1 MKEIVQ
7 KVKGTR
13 DFYPEDMILHYWLGE
28 QIRAVSELFGYQAY
42 EGPYLEKL
50 ELYAAKSGEE
60 LVKEQ
65 SYVFTDRGGGKI
77 CLRPELTPTLA
88 RMVAQKGQA
97 LTFPLRLWSFGPF
110 WRYEQPQKGRSREF
124 FQWNIDMIGA
134 NGAQADA
141 ELIAVCATFFQR
153 LGLTGAQVR
162 IHLND
167 RRLMDRKLAE
177 IGVAEEEKALIYRLI
192 DRRDKMREGE
202 WKAFAAESGI
212 EAETV
217 AGLTAILNNGELW
230 RESEELTAVFEL
242 LEAMGLAGYLEFDA
256 KIIRGLLY
264 YTGLVFE
271 AKDVD
276 GGRSILGGGRYENL
290 VGDVGG
296 DPLPGVGF
304 AMGDVMIKAVLEK
317 LGLLPALDAQPA
329 KVVVTVFD
337 AANLGVSAALAM
349 KLRAAGIPTIQYPE
363 AAKLNKQLKYA
374 DRIGAKAVIICG
386 PDELA
391 NGTVTVKNLAARSQ
405 RIVSIDALAGEVRE
419 MV

>member
-1 MKEIVQ
+1 
-7 KVKGTR
+7 
-13 DFYPEDMILHYWLGE
+13 
-28 QIRAVSELFGYQAY
+28 
-42 EGPYLEKL
+42 
-50 ELYAAKSGEE
+50 
-60 LVKEQ
+60 
-65 SYVFTDRGGGKI
+65 
-77 CLRPELTPTLA
+77 
-88 RMVAQKGQA
+88 
-97 LTFPLRLWSFGPF
+97 
-110 WRYEQPQKGRSREF
+110 
-124 FQWNIDMIGA
+124 MIGA